1 MNEGN
6 QVVCQSKF
14 DQLQVTL
21 VLMLNFEREHFEAQ
35 ACLNQ
40 LGLETYVPFIL
51 SPLR

>member
-21 VLMLNFEREHFEAQ
+21 VLMLGFVCEHFEAQ
-35 ACLNQ
+35 AYLNQ
-40 LGLETYVPFIL
+40 SGSETYVPFIL